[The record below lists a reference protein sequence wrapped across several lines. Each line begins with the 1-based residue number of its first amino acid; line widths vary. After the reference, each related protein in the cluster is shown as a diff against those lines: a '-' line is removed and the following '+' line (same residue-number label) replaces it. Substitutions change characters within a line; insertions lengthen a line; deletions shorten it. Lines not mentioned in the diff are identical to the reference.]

1 MSSPHGHVY
10 KKLREVGSGSYG
22 KAVLVS
28 NEKGKELV
36 MKQIDISKM
45 GNKERSDAINEVK
58 VLSQLKHPYIVSYH
72 QSFIEAGT
80 LCILMD
86 YAENGDLSNLIQNTR
101 RCGHQLPE
109 HQVLKWLT
117 QIALA
122 IKYMHDKHILHRDLK
137 SQNIFLT
144 AQRRAQVGDFG
155 IARVLESTSAFAQT
169 KIGTPYY
176 LSPEICQDRPYSY
189 ASDIWALGC
198 ILYEMCALRV
208 PFDATNI
215 KQLVDKITRGHIP
228 ACPQGFSQETRTL
241 VEHLLNRNPC
251 QRPSAAEVLNR
262 PLLQSMIRELLNE
275 ERAREASKV
284 PSGGASPVAA
294 NGGESSARAPV
305 APKPDNQPQSAR
317 SQALVNAAAGVFPSK
332 RDAEPWKV
340 PRPLAQAPPTRR
352 PGSQERR
359 LSHSKD
365 GVPKVLS
372 GRRSDSPTP
381 WDLIAWPVSAR
392 VSSAAAGN
400 NRIPRSAGGAAPSGG
415 RMLSAASPHVDH
427 LPMPEASG
435 ARAASPAVARREST
449 SRGRATPR
457 RHPLDFH

>member
-1 MSSPHGHVY
+1 
-10 KKLREVGSGSYG
+10 
-22 KAVLVS
+22 VLVS

-72 QSFIEAGT
+72 QSFIDGGT

-86 YAENGDLSNLIQNTR
+86 YAENGDLSNLIVNTR

-109 HQVLKWLT
+109 QQILRWLT

-189 ASDIWALGC
+189 ASDVWALGC
-198 ILYEMCALRV
+198 ILHEMCALRV

-215 KQLVDKITRGHIP
+215 KQLVEKITRGHIP

-241 VEHLLNRNPC
+241 VEQLLNRNPS
-251 QRPSAAEVLNR
+251 QRPSAADVLNK
-262 PLLQSMIRELLNE
+262 PLLQSMIRELLTE
-275 ERAREASKV
+275 ERAREASKSSAASAA
-284 PSGGASPVAA
+284 SGGASNASSGSPH
-294 NGGESSARAPV
+294 NGDLSARLPV
-305 APKPDNQPQSAR
+305 PAKTDNQPQSAR
-317 SQALVNAAAGVFPSK
+317 SPALMNAAANIFPSHVPQPVPAK
-332 RDAEPWKV
+332 RESEPWKV
-340 PRPLAQAPPTRR
+340 PRPLVQAPRT
-352 PGSQERR
+352 GGERR
-359 LSHSKD
+359 LSQSKEA
-365 GVPKVLS
+365 VPTAGK
-372 GRRSDSPTP
+372 RSDSPTK
-381 WDLIAWPVSAR
+381 WDLIAWPVGAR
-392 VSSAAAGN
+392 VNSAAAGN
-400 NRIPRSAGGAAPSGG
+400 QRIPHSAGVDPPSGG
-415 RMLSAASPHVDH
+415 RMLRAASPCVDQ
-427 LPMPEASG
+427 LPMPEAPG
-435 ARAASPAVARREST
+435 ARAPSPFTARRGSST
-449 SRGRATPR
+449 SRVIATPR
-457 RHPLDFH
+457 RRSNDIF